1 MNKKKLA
8 ALLISG
14 ALAIGIVGGSLAWF
28 TSTDSVENEFTTGTT
43 EDDEPDAGIK
53 IDETFDEDA
62 AKKIV
67 PGTEINKDVAVKST
81 ANYAQF
87 IRAKL
92 TLKIKDENG
101 NYVEKKLTDN
111 YSDGVTY
118 GDLINLKY
126 FKDESENLGEDGK
139 WIQDG
144 DYFYY
149 MAAVPGAGTTSKL
162 LDSVTL
168 NTKADNTWKNK
179 EFEVVV
185 DALGVQ
191 ASNDAVADVFKEA
204 SADTINTL
212 KSLQVSN

>member
-43 EDDEPDAGIK
+43 EDNKPDAGIK
-53 IDETFDEDA
+53 IDETFDKDA

-111 YSDGVTY
+111 YTDGVTY

-126 FKDESENLGEDGK
+126 FEDENGNLGEDGK

>member
-28 TSTDSVENEFTTGTT
+28 TSTDSVENEFATGTT
-43 EDDEPDAGIK
+43 EDSEPDAGIK
-53 IDETFDEDA
+53 IDETFDEDS

-118 GDLINLKY
+118 GELINLKY
-126 FKDESENLGEDGK
+126 FKDASGNLGEDGK

-149 MAAVPGAGTTSKL
+149 MTVVPGSGTTSKL

-168 NTKADNTWKNK
+168 NSKADNTWKNK

-191 ASNDAVADVFKEA
+191 ASNDAFVDVFKEA
-204 SADTINTL
+204 SSDTITTL

>member
-28 TSTDSVENEFTTGTT
+28 TSTDSVENECATGTT
-43 EDDEPDAGIK
+43 EDSEPDAGIK
-53 IDETFDEDA
+53 IDETFDEDS

-118 GDLINLKY
+118 GELINLKY
-126 FKDESENLGEDGK
+126 FKDASGNLGEDGK

-149 MAAVPGAGTTSKL
+149 MTVVPGSGTTSKL

-168 NTKADNTWKNK
+168 NSKADNTWKNK

-191 ASNDAVADVFKEA
+191 ASNDAFVDVFKEA
-204 SADTINTL
+204 SSDTITTL